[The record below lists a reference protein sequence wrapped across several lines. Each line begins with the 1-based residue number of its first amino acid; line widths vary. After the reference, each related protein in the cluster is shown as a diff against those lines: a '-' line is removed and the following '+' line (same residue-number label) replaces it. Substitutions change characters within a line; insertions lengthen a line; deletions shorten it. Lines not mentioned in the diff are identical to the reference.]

1 MYHRLNT
8 DNQMVYS
15 CICEAKQIE
24 IDHAVHQTN
33 IGDIV
38 KQLLAANGIKPN
50 SRMSYNFQDLYHLHS
65 HNENNRTYLVV
76 SNSEFPKRVA
86 FMFLEDIRE
95 LYTKSPL
102 NFKSTLAERLNYYNN
117 NQDLDKMTKIKQN
130 IDEVNNI
137 MLLNIEKVLQ
147 RGEKIEVLLEK
158 AGDMEE
164 KAKVFRKNAA
174 GVRKEYCC
182 QYYRNKIIVV
192 LLILAA
198 IGAVVFI
205 IYITVK

>member
-1 MYHRLNT
+1 MYRRLEPS
-8 DNQMVYS
+8 NQMVYS
-15 CICEAKQIE
+15 CVCEGKQIE
-24 IDHAVHQTN
+24 VDHALHQTN
-33 IGDIV
+33 LADIV
-38 KQLLAANGIKPN
+38 KQLLSANGIKPN
-50 SRMSYNFQDLYHLHS
+50 CRMSYNYQDLYHLHS
-65 HNENNRTYLVV
+65 HNEENRTYLVV

-95 LYTKSPL
+95 RYKKSAS
-102 NFKSTLAERLNYYNN
+102 NFKPTLAERLNYYNN
-117 NQDLDKMTKIKQN
+117 NQDLDKITKIRQN

-137 MLLNIEKVLQ
+137 MLLNIDKVLQ

-164 KAKVFRKNAA
+164 KARVFRKNAA

-182 QYYRNKIIVV
+182 QYYRNKIIVG

-198 IGAVVFI
+198 IGAVVFV
-205 IYITVK
+205 IYINVK